1 MERRLSQKVNGRYVE
16 QIFMFHKNG
25 RRLQDGRGERPAP
38 GRPELLAKKGRIVG
52 GVGCP
57 PNCRTSGNLRGSS
70 GKLLGSSG
78 EAPTLSN
85 FLEKCGILEKS

>member
-1 MERRLSQKVNGRYVE
+1 MLLYPEALTGESEGVVERRLSQKVNGRYVE

-57 PNCRTSGNLRGSS
+57 PNCRTSG
-70 GKLLGSSG
+70 KLG
-78 EAPTLSN
+78 EAPT
-85 FLEKCGILEKS
+85 F